1 MTLKE
6 STMQQSH
13 YTWNAWRRRNRLWA
27 DHPST
32 LISISNLASL
42 YKSQGHKHDA
52 AESLYLECA
61 EKAEATLGP
70 DHPHTLL
77 FLKNISSTQNNLNHN
92 Q

>member
-1 MTLKE
+1 MPGEEEIDSGLIT
-6 STMQQSH
+6 Q
-13 YTWNAWRRRNRLWA
+13 A
-27 DHPST
+27 ST

-42 YKSQGHKHDA
+42 YKSQGKKYDA
-52 AESLYLECA
+52 AEPLYLECA

>member
-1 MTLKE
+1 MPGEEEIDSGLIT
-6 STMQQSH
+6 Q
-13 YTWNAWRRRNRLWA
+13 A
-27 DHPST
+27 ST

-70 DHPHTLL
+70 DHPHNLL
-77 FLKNISSTQNNLNHN
+77 FLKNIYSTQNNLNHN